1 MKEQEKL
8 LLKNKI
14 QQAKLISFDVF
25 DTLLFRK
32 TNNPETVFDIV
43 GRHFN
48 IHGFRK
54 LRMDTQQNKSVELLE
69 KYNYPHANMEEIYQA
84 LAENTDI
91 AVDWEAVKEYEIQV
105 EKDAL
110 VANNELLEIFLYA
123 KQLGKRV
130 VAVSDMY
137 LMADTLKNILA
148 VHGFGEIDYVYCSA
162 DERKA
167 KFNKELFEHVAK
179 KENIAYKDILHIGD
193 KERDDGEYPA
203 SFGMDT
209 FVYTR
214 EKDLEKL
221 KDIVSSDVDKGLYK
235 ILYNEE
241 KDFWY
246 NLGAEVGG
254 PIYMGLHKF
263 VQQKAGDKKIFFL
276 SRDGYNLYH
285 IFKKQGY
292 ENIEYLYTSRRS
304 LLLASI
310 TEMNDED
317 IETLPPYTTGQTVGE
332 ILGYLCVDREK
343 IIHLADA
350 GFDSFDSQIEDEDD
364 IENFKKLYLLNKEVF
379 LERCKLERHNALD
392 YFNRVG
398 LFEQD
403 AICFDCGWQGSSQ
416 ILLERFKKAVGLD
429 TGHYFLYFGIRSSEK
444 SQNQLKGMHYDT
456 YRFDFY
462 KNYPLQY
469 DAMHNVVLY
478 ELFFSAPHES
488 VFYYGE
494 NGRIVFEPGNGDIT
508 KDELLA
514 GILDF
519 ITVGRDFVEKY
530 DIEYTP
536 EMALG
541 HLRRLINIPTETEA
555 VTIGNLGNVDG
566 FARKEG
572 QEKYIAYITPR
583 QIDSLQLGEIYWLS
597 GLLKRPDV
605 DEYVK
610 RTAASRFS
618 RSYPEN
624 TPRYALEAEHDVRT
638 YHRWLENHPA
648 VYESND
654 GFEYRPFFSVVIPV
668 YNTASHHLEECF
680 HSVLSQTYKNF
691 ELILVDDCSTWG
703 NVLPVLQKY
712 EQNEKV
718 TVIYRKTNGHISV
731 ATNDGINVA
740 KGDFIVFMD
749 CDDTI
754 EPDALYH
761 FAKKLNEN
769 PQLDFIYSDEDKLTE
784 DSLVR
789 HMPFFKP
796 DWSPDLFLNM
806 MYTNHLAA
814 YRTSVVKQTGAL
826 RTAYNGAQDYDFTLR
841 FMEHSDNSRV
851 GHIPKILYHW
861 RERKESIAFAMS
873 SKNYAAEA
881 TRNAKEDYIHRNN
894 LNAYM
899 EYIPGLSQYRIVYD
913 VTGNPLVS
921 IIIPSKDNPEILK
934 QCIDSVTG
942 FTDYKNYEIIV
953 IDNGSNDEN
962 RAVIQA
968 YLADA
973 GAVYIYDRA
982 DFNFSKMCNTGAAV
996 AKGDYLLFLNDDM
1009 ELFQPD
1015 WLRRMLGQA
1024 QQPHTGAVGVKLF
1037 YPGTVDFQHD
1047 GIYMRNDGPAHRFPL
1062 ANDTVAHYFG
1072 FNWLDCDSIA
1082 VTGACLMVSAEKFR
1096 EIGCFDESYPVA
1108 YNDMKLCFDLYS
1120 RGYYN
1125 VIRNDVVAYHHE
1137 SYSRGIDTVH
1147 ESKTIR
1153 LEQDKH
1159 QLFTDYPQFN
1169 GKEPFMSCHMNS
1181 YQATLNLKNATDRL
1195 MKIDLS
1201 GCIYEENGSV
1211 DRIDIGRE
1219 VSIIGWS
1226 KIDGQDF
1233 TRPPQRYVVFKDP
1246 YGETYAAKAQFYSRP
1261 DVADFFGID
1270 APLYL
1275 GFETLIS
1282 RDELHVDMFP
1292 YDVGILTIDSAGGR
1306 HLKWCG
1312 NIRSVR
1318 APQPVFYLPQPQQL
1332 SEYEPITADA
1342 TYSIDLFAPPADYWQ
1357 IRGFAYLNRAD
1368 HYNYKKSVVLLAEN
1382 GTAYSFEIQPED
1394 RPDAAVAAPHIHF
1407 IRGSGFVCSVF
1418 NSFVVPGCYKLIIHM
1433 ENQFGSQEVFDI
1445 ITDKI
1450 IEI

>member
-14 QQAKLISFDVF
+14 DNAKLISFDIF
-25 DTLLFRK
+25 DTLLFRR
-32 TNNPETVFDIV
+32 TNSPEIVFDIV
-43 GRHFN
+43 GKHFD
-48 IHGFRK
+48 IPGFRK
-54 LRMDTQQNKSVELLE
+54 LRMDTQQQKSVELLE
-69 KYNYPHANMEEIYQA
+69 KYNYPHANMDEIYRA
-84 LAENTDI
+84 LAEHTEID
-91 AVDWEAVKEYEIQV
+91 VDWNQVKEYEIQI

-110 VANNELLEIFLYA
+110 VENKELQEIFRYA
-123 KQLGKRV
+123 KQQGKRV

-137 LMADTLKNILA
+137 LFADTLKEILA
-148 VHGFGEIDYVYCSA
+148 AHGFGDIDYVYCSA

-167 KFNKELFEHVAK
+167 KFSKELFEHVAK
-179 KENIAYKDILHIGD
+179 LEGLEYGEILHIGD
-193 KERDDGEYPA
+193 KARDDGEYPA

-209 FVYTR
+209 FVYNR
-214 EKDLEKL
+214 EKDQEKL
-221 KDIVSSDVDKGLYK
+221 KDVISSDVDKGLYK
-235 ILYNEE
+235 ILYDES
-241 KDFWY
+241 KGFWY

-254 PIYMGLHKF
+254 PIYMGLYKF
-263 VQQKAGDKKIFFL
+263 VQQHAEDKKIFFL
-276 SRDGYNLYH
+276 SRDGYNLYN
-285 IFKKQGY
+285 IFKNLGY

-310 TEMNDED
+310 TEMNSED

-332 ILGYLCVDREK
+332 ILDYLCVDRNR
-343 IIHLADA
+343 ITHLDEV
-350 GFDSFDSQIEDEDD
+350 GFESFDSIVADEDD
-364 IENFKKLYLLNKEVF
+364 MEKFKKLYLLDKEVF
-379 LERCKLERHNALD
+379 LERCALERKNALD
-392 YFNRVG
+392 YYNSIG
-398 LFEQD
+398 LFD
-403 AICFDCGWQGSSQ
+403 ADAVCFDCGWQGSSQ
-416 ILLERFKKAVGLD
+416 ILLERFKKSVGID
-429 TGHYFLYFGIRSSEK
+429 TKHFFIYFGIKTSEK
-444 SQNQLKGMHYDT
+444 SQKQLKGMRYTT

-469 DAMHNVVLY
+469 DAMYNVVLY

-494 NGRIVFEPGNGDIT
+494 NGKIVFEAGDGDSEKT
-508 KDELLA
+508 AMLT

-519 ITVGRDFVEKY
+519 ISAGLDFVEKY

-541 HLRRLINIPTETEA
+541 HLRRLINRPTEHEA
-555 VTIGNLGNVDG
+555 TIIGNIGNVDG
-566 FARKEG
+566 FARKDG
-572 QEKYIAYITPR
+572 QEKYIAYITPQ
-583 QIDSLQLGEIYWLS
+583 QIDALQPGEIYWLE

-610 RTAASRFS
+610 QTAASRFS
-618 RSYPEN
+618 RPYPAQQ
-624 TPRYALEAEHDVRT
+624 PLYAFEAERDVRT
-638 YHRWLENHPA
+638 YHRWLDNHP
-648 VYESND
+648 YTPD
-654 GFEYRPFFSVVIPV
+654 ITPLEYKPFFSVVIPV

-680 HSVLSQTYKNF
+680 HSVLSQTYDNF

-712 EQNEKV
+712 EQDSRV
-718 TVIYRKTNGHISV
+718 QVIYRKTNGHISV
-731 ATNDGINVA
+731 ATNDGINAA

-754 EPDALYH
+754 EPDTLYH

-796 DWSPDLFLNM
+796 DWSPDLFMNM
-806 MYTNHLAA
+806 MYTNHLAV
-814 YRTSVVKQTGAL
+814 YRASVVRQTGGL
-826 RTAYNGAQDYDFTLR
+826 RTAYNGGQDYDFTLR

-851 GHIPKILYHW
+851 GHIPKVLYHW

-881 TRNAKEDYIHRNN
+881 TRNAKEDYIRRNK
-894 LNAYM
+894 LNAHM

-913 VTGNPLVS
+913 VTDSPLVS
-921 IIIPSKDNPEILK
+921 IIIPSKDNPDILR
-934 QCIDSVTG
+934 QCIDSVIG

-953 IDNGSNDEN
+953 VDNGSNDEN
-962 RAVIQA
+962 RQVIEK
-968 YLADA
+968 YLSDVNAA
-973 GAVYIYDRA
+973 YIYDKA
-982 DFNFSKMCNTGAAV
+982 DFNFSKMCNTGAAA
-996 AKGDYLLFLNDDM
+996 AKGEYLLFLNDDM

-1024 QQPHTGAVGVKLF
+1024 QQPHTGAVGAKLF

-1047 GIYMRNDGPAHRFPL
+1047 GIYMRYHGPAHRFPL

-1072 FNWLDCDSIA
+1072 FNWLDTDNIA

-1108 YNDMKLCFDLYS
+1108 YNDMKLCFDLHS

-1159 QLFTDYPQFN
+1159 QLFTDYPQLN
-1169 GKEPFMSCHMNS
+1169 GKEPFMSCYMNS
-1181 YQATLNLKNATDRL
+1181 YQATLNLKDATDRL
-1195 MKIDLS
+1195 VEIDLT
-1201 GCIYEENGSV
+1201 GCIPAENGSV

-1219 VSIIGWS
+1219 VAIIGWS
-1226 KIDGQDF
+1226 KIEGQDF

-1246 YGETYAAKAQFYSRP
+1246 YGKTYAAKAQFYSRP
-1261 DVADFFGID
+1261 DVAQYFGID
-1270 APLYL
+1270 QPMYL
-1275 GFETLIS
+1275 GFESLIS
-1282 RDELHVDMFP
+1282 REELHIDMLS
-1292 YDVGILTIDSAGGR
+1292 YDVGILTVDGAGTR

-1312 NIRSVR
+1312 SVR
-1318 APQPVFYLPQPQQL
+1318 SSRPPQPVLHLPQPQRL
-1332 SEYEPITADA
+1332 AGYTPTAADT
-1342 TYSIDLFAPPADYWQ
+1342 TYSIDQCSQQAGYWQ
-1357 IRGFAYLNRAD
+1357 IRGFAYKNSPD
-1368 HYNYKKSVVLLAEN
+1368 HYNYRKSVVLLAEN

-1394 RPDAAVAAPHIHF
+1394 RPDVAAAAPHMHF
-1407 IRGSGFVCSVF
+1407 VRGSGFVCSVF
-1418 NSFVVPGCYKLIIHM
+1418 NSFVTPGSYRLIIRL
-1433 ENQFGSQEVFDI
+1433 ENQFNPQDAVDI
-1445 ITDKI
+1445 ITEKT